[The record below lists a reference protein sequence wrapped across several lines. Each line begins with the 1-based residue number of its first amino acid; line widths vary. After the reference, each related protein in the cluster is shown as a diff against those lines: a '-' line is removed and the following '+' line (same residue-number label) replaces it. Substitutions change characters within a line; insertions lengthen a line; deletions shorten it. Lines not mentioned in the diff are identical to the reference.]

1 MSASE
6 LSIIVQSSLTLL
18 LLVLI
23 VFSWWPEQRVD
34 VFRQQMFALRDELFD
49 FAMKGNISFDD
60 PAYVLLRN
68 LMNGYIRYA
77 HNLTPFRTLMVFLH
91 WKYTAGKPKAGWNT
105 EWEKALNKVC
115 DNNVCLELHG
125 FHAKATNLVVGQLVL
140 SPLVL
145 VILVPLFVPFTVL
158 HEQWDS
164 LRAIYNDV
172 NSKIPMQL
180 LEEEAAKS

>member
-1 MSASE
+1 VNASQ

-18 LLVLI
+18 VLVLI

-68 LMNGYIRYA
+68 LMNGFIRYA
-77 HNLTPFRTLMVFLH
+77 HNLTPFRTLMIFWH
-91 WKYTAGKPKAGWNT
+91 WKYTAGQPKAEWST
-105 EWEKALNKVC
+105 EWEKALNNVR

-125 FHAKATNLVVGQLVL
+125 FHAKATSLVVGQLVL
-140 SPLVL
+140 SPLLL
-145 VILVPLFVPFTVL
+145 VILIPLLVPFTVL
-158 HEQWDS
+158 YEGWNS

-172 NSKIPMQL
+172 NSKIPIKL
-180 LEEEAAKS
+180 LEEQAAKS